1 MATIA
6 VDVDDTLYSFSN
18 LARTILA
25 DEAARTG
32 SDVLK
37 AAAYAPWT
45 QWRTPPDMMGVEE
58 WLRIIDLAHEE
69 EMILDQEPYPNSVTI
84 CHQLASQHEIV
95 YVSSRNTERYDAT
108 LQWLNECGFPE
119 GVLTCSGHD
128 KTEHLKLCQY
138 IIDDRPSTLVRFVYD
153 YDWINKHGSNNSA
166 KGRIGFGLQTEF
178 NGALTDVPNIYLAP
192 PMNWLLLRH
201 YLIKTGVLTD
211 KVPKEYQLAA
221 A

>member
-1 MATIA
+1 MATVAI
-6 VDVDDTLYSFSN
+6 DVDDT

-25 DEAARTG
+25 DEAAKTG

-45 QWRTPPDMMGVEE
+45 QWRTPPDMMGLEE
-58 WLRIIDLAHEE
+58 WLRIIDLAHDED
-69 EMILDQEPYPNSVTI
+69 MILQQEPYSNSVAI
-84 CHQLASQHEIV
+84 CHQLAEQHEIV

-108 LQWLNECGFPE
+108 LQWLQECDYPD

-128 KTEHLKLCQY
+128 KTKHLQSCQY

-153 YDWINKHGSNNSA
+153 YDWKNKFGSTN
-166 KGRIGFGLQTEF
+166 KQMERIGFGLQTEF

-192 PMNWLLLRH
+192 PMNWLLLKH
-201 YLIKTGVLTD
+201 YLVKTGVLADTPYYGSG
-211 KVPKEYQLAA
+211 VHLAA